1 MNPQGFQAWVT
12 LSWAYIWWK
21 RNSLG
26 LTPPPRNTP
35 QPLTSTTL
43 TRNRAEINRHQPV
56 GTSCKAFY
64 LLPFNFVLALILF
77 PPSLLSF
84 SHFTPSCSSILWG
97 KIKKK
102 LISPGQL
109 TDWWIQLPYYL
120 DNIMTIFPPAT
131 PHMPAPLWLF
141 IFFFFLAKRCW
152 KVLVIL
158 R

>member
-1 MNPQGFQAWVT
+1 MNPQSFQAWVT
-12 LSWAYIWWK
+12 LSGAYIWWK
-21 RNSLG
+21 RNFLQ
-26 LTPPPRNTP
+26 LRPPPHP
-35 QPLTSTTL
+35 LPPLTSTSLIT
-43 TRNRAEINRHQPV
+43 NRAVINQHQPV
-56 GTSCKAFY
+56 GTSCMAFY

-109 TDWWIQLPYYL
+109 ADWWIQLPYYL

-131 PHMPAPLWLF
+131 PHMPAPLWLL
-141 IFFFFLAKRCW
+141 FFFFLAKRCW